1 MTFDEKERSL
11 QAEGTLHRR
20 FYRALM
26 GVDSLGNMDG
36 GKVVGGW
43 IAAPMVPCID
53 RTTSCLGI
61 PMRNVLARQTDY
73 GFLRLG

>member
-43 IAAPMVPCID
+43 IAAPVPCVN
-53 RTTSCLGI
+53 RTTSCLDI
-61 PMRNVLARQTDY
+61 PIRDDE
-73 GFLRLG
+73 G

>member
-20 FYRALM
+20 FYCALM

-43 IAAPMVPCID
+43 VVRILKFSPAAVAQ
-53 RTTSCLGI
+53 G
-61 PMRNVLARQTDY
+61 
-73 GFLRLG
+73 GG

>member
-1 MTFDEKERSL
+1 
-11 QAEGTLHRR
+11 
-20 FYRALM
+20 M